1 MNEPQNHPL
10 YLTDRENLD
19 RLCAIDSPTS
29 NNFVELARLIIRYQD
44 FRGAEDL
51 NSDMEK
57 LLKKWSINRDKLEAI
72 TRKLWSEGFRP
83 ASHSSSDNVG
93 SGCDTSDSS
102 EAYC

>member
-10 YLTDRENLD
+10 YSTDRENLD
-19 RLCAIDSPTS
+19 RLCGVEAPSNID
-29 NNFVELARLIIRYQD
+29 FVELARLLIRYKD

-57 LLKKWSINRDKLEAI
+57 ILKKWNINRNSLEEE

-83 ASHSSSDNVG
+83 NGFSNTDNVG
-93 SGCDTSDSS
+93 SGFDTSDSTQP
-102 EAYC
+102 

>member
-93 SGCDTSDSS
+93 SGFDTSDSTKV
-102 EAYC
+102 

>member
-1 MNEPQNHPL
+1 MNKAQNHPL
-10 YLTDRENLD
+10 YSTDRENLD

-72 TRKLWSEGFRP
+72 TRKLWAEGFRP
-83 ASHSSSDNVG
+83 SSHSSSDNVG
-93 SGCDTSDSS
+93 SGFDTSDSTQ
-102 EAYC
+102 A